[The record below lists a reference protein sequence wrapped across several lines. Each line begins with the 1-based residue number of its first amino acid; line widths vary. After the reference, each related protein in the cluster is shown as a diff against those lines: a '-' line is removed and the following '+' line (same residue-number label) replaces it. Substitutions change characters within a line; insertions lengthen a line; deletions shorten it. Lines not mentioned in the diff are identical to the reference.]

1 MNCARCTLVIEPN
14 GKKMQMPCCDFVYH
28 SQCGIDLLCSAGY
41 WDNTVCA
48 CGSILHMGH
57 TYNSNH
63 NSEIEAGNVLLETDE
78 LKPHVKNLKKKLK
91 EIGEA
96 QKEFDRRLNEEFTV
110 FEESVLPQLEAIK
123 TLKENHISTMK
134 GTAEYKR
141 LNSAKIS
148 FSFMYTKFQKK
159 YPTIS
164 TCSLRKK
171 MGRGRMLWKMRYNSV
186 AFLLKR
192 KFRLRKWY

>member
-1 MNCARCTLVIEPN
+1 MNCARCTLAIEPN

-63 NSEIEAGNVLLETDE
+63 NSEIEAGNVILETDE
-78 LKPHVKNLKKKLK
+78 LKPHVKSLKKKVR
-91 EIGEA
+91 EVGQA
-96 QKEFDRRLNEEFTV
+96 QKEFDTYLKDEFTA

-123 TLKENHISTMK
+123 TLKETHINLVKASPQF
-134 GTAEYKR
+134 KR
-141 LNSAKIS
+141 LNNAKLS
-148 FSFMYTKFQKK
+148 FSFMYGKFQKK
-159 YPTIS
+159 YPTIP
-164 TCSLRKK
+164 TRSLQKK
-171 MGRGRMLWKMRYNSV
+171 ISGGRMLWRMRHNS
-186 AFLLKR
+186 AALLLKR